1 VTFCSIDIR
10 HIHRILGFRRPDLPS
25 RQRTLVAAMV
35 NIAHTQFPPL
45 SYKQPHDH
53 VRRHDRATRELI
65 GLVYKKSDNSMV
77 LQQPAARVLVVE
89 DEMMLRMR
97 AVDIVEDAG
106 FTPVEAVNADDALVI
121 LESRSDIDLLFT
133 DIQMPGSMDGLKLA
147 HAVHERWPSIKIILV
162 SGQVTP
168 NEADKPVNSR
178 FFGKPLEVK
187 TMIAELQEMIGQGA
201 LRIIPADLSRLL
213 ATIPHLETFS
223 HVAPAGSNVHTSEE
237 FLTAEN
243 DSLRL
248 LLEQAGI
255 DAQVLLAQAGID
267 AKEREAADKL
277 QKLILEELHHR
288 IKNTLATVSAIASQS
303 LQTATSIED
312 GQHAIEGR
320 LVALGR
326 AHDLLLQARWANADL
341 ANTIRGAI
349 EPYDSEA
356 GGRFSISGPDIKV
369 TSGAVIALAMTL
381 NELCTNT
388 TKFGALSVP
397 VGSIDI
403 AWKID
408 EGKQRLQLTWTEKGG
423 PSVHAPSRQSFGT
436 RLIGSLGQ
444 QLKGEVQL
452 AYETKGFVFTMDV
465 PMTSLVAPA

>member
-1 VTFCSIDIR
+1 MDIQ
-10 HIHRILGFRRPDLPS
+10 D
-25 RQRTLVAAMV
+25 
-35 NIAHTQFPPL
+35 
-45 SYKQPHDH
+45 
-53 VRRHDRATRELI
+53 
-65 GLVYKKSDNSMV
+65 
-77 LQQPAARVLVVE
+77 PAKVLVVE
-89 DEMMLRMR
+89 DEMLLRMR

-106 FTPVEAVNADDALVI
+106 FTPIEAANADEALAI
-121 LESRSDIDLLFT
+121 LESRSDVDLLFT

-147 HAVHERWPSIKIILV
+147 HAVHGRWPSIRIILV
-162 SGQVTP
+162 SGKLTP
-168 NEADKPVNSR
+168 TDSERPTDSR
-178 FFGKPLEVK
+178 FFGKPLEVNQ
-187 TMIAELQEMIGQGA
+187 MIAEIQEMIGQGA
-201 LRIIPADLSRLL
+201 LKLIPPDVSLFVPA
-213 ATIPHLETFS
+213 AVPTETQN
-223 HVAPAGSNVHTSEE
+223 HRTREISNGQASNE

-255 DAQVLLAQAGID
+255 DAEVLLAQAGID

-303 LQTATSIED
+303 LRTATSIEN
-312 GQHAIEGR
+312 GQQAIEGR
-320 LVALGR
+320 LIALGR

-341 ANTIRGAI
+341 ANTIRGAT
-349 EPYDSEA
+349 EPYDSEG
-356 GGRFSISGPDIKV
+356 GGRFSISGPDIKI

-397 VGSIDI
+397 GGSIDI
-403 AWKID
+403 AWNVD
-408 EGKQRLQLTWTEKGG
+408 EAKQRLQMTWSEKGG
-423 PSVHAPSRQSFGT
+423 PSVSAPSRQSFGT

-444 QLKGEVQL
+444 QLKGQVKL
-452 AYETKGFVFTMDV
+452 AYDPTGFVYALNV

>member
-1 VTFCSIDIR
+1 MVSGVTAV
-10 HIHRILGFRRPDLPS
+10 LPK
-25 RQRTLVAAMV
+25 V
-35 NIAHTQFPPL
+35 
-45 SYKQPHDH
+45 
-53 VRRHDRATRELI
+53 LI
-65 GLVYKKSDNSMV
+65 
-77 LQQPAARVLVVE
+77 VE
-89 DEMMLRMR
+89 DEMLLRMR
-97 AVDIVEDAG
+97 AVDLVEDAG
-106 FTPVEAVNADDALVI
+106 FIPVEAVNADDALAI
-121 LESRSDIDLLFT
+121 LESRSDIELLFT

-147 HAVHERWPSIKIILV
+147 YAVHERWPLIKIILV
-162 SGQVTP
+162 SGQLTLTD
-168 NEADKPVNSR
+168 ADKPADSR
-178 FFGKPLEVK
+178 FYGKPLDVK
-187 TMIAELQEMIGQGA
+187 HMIAELQDMMGKGVLEIVPSDVTA
-201 LRIIPADLSRLL
+201 LI
-213 ATIPHLETFS
+213 TKTS
-223 HVAPAGSNVHTSEE
+223 HRESNGKAARSGSPDSMSQE

-255 DAQVLLAQAGID
+255 DAKVLLAQAGID

-303 LQTATSIED
+303 LRTATSIEH

-326 AHDLLLQARWANADL
+326 AHDLLLQARWANASL
-341 ANTIRGAI
+341 ANTIRGAT
-349 EPYDSEA
+349 EPYDSEGA
-356 GGRFSISGPDIKV
+356 GRFLIQGPDIRI

-397 VGSIDI
+397 AGHIEI
-403 AWKID
+403 GWKID
-408 EGKQRLQLTWTEKGG
+408 EDKQRLQLTWSENNG
-423 PSVHAPSRQSFGT
+423 PPVHAPTRRSFGT

-452 AYETKGFVFTMDV
+452 AYDASGFVYVLDV
-465 PMTSLVAPA
+465 PMASLVAPG

>member
-1 VTFCSIDIR
+1 MARKGS
-10 HIHRILGFRRPDLPS
+10 
-25 RQRTLVAAMV
+25 
-35 NIAHTQFPPL
+35 N
-45 SYKQPHDH
+45 
-53 VRRHDRATRELI
+53 
-65 GLVYKKSDNSMV
+65 NNMV
-77 LQQPAARVLVVE
+77 LHQPPAKVLVVE

-106 FTPVEAVNADDALVI
+106 FTPIEAVNADDAFTI

-133 DIQMPGSMDGLKLA
+133 DIQMPGTMDGLKLA
-147 HAVHERWPSIKIILV
+147 HAVHARWPSIKIMLV

-168 NEADKPVNSR
+168 TEAEKPVNSR
-178 FFGKPLEVK
+178 FYGKPLEVK
-187 TMIAELQEMIGQGA
+187 KMIAELQEMLGEGT
-201 LRIIPADLSRLL
+201 LRIIPADISKLL
-213 ATIPHLETFS
+213 ATIPRVETPN
-223 HVAPAGSNVHTSEE
+223 HAGPAGLNIGASKE

-303 LQTATSIED
+303 LRTATSIEHA
-312 GQHAIEGR
+312 QHAIEGR

-341 ANTIRGAI
+341 SNTISGAT
-349 EPYDSEA
+349 EPYDGEGA
-356 GGRFSISGPDIKV
+356 GRFSISGPDIKI

-397 VGSIDI
+397 AGSIDI

-408 EGKQRLQLTWTEKGG
+408 EETQRLELTWSEKGG
-423 PSVHAPSRQSFGT
+423 PSVSAPSRQSFGT

-444 QLKGEVQL
+444 QLKGKVRL
-452 AYETKGFVFTMDV
+452 AYEPAGFVYTMDV

>member
-1 VTFCSIDIR
+1 MASID
-10 HIHRILGFRRPDLPS
+10 PA
-25 RQRTLVAAMV
+25 V
-35 NIAHTQFPPL
+35 
-45 SYKQPHDH
+45 
-53 VRRHDRATRELI
+53 
-65 GLVYKKSDNSMV
+65 
-77 LQQPAARVLVVE
+77 QPAVLVVE

-106 FTPVEAVNADDALVI
+106 FSPIEAVSADDALAI
-121 LESRSDIDLLFT
+121 LESRSDIELLFT
-133 DIQMPGSMDGLKLA
+133 DIQMPGRMDGLELA
-147 HAVHERWPSIKIILV
+147 YAVHERWPLIKIILV
-162 SGQVTP
+162 SGQLTLAD
-168 NEADKPVNSR
+168 ADKPTDSR
-178 FFGKPLEVK
+178 FFRKPLDVRQ
-187 TMIAELQEMIGQGA
+187 MIAEMRDMMGKGTLEINPSD
-201 LRIIPADLSRLL
+201 I
-213 ATIPHLETFS
+213 ATLVVKSSHLES
-223 HVAPAGSNVHTSEE
+223 SGKAPHFGVPSSTTSQEV
-237 FLTAEN
+237 LTAEN

-303 LQTATSIED
+303 LRTATSIEH

-326 AHDLLLQARWANADL
+326 AHDLLLQARWANASL
-341 ANTIRGAI
+341 TNTIRGAT
-349 EPYDSEA
+349 EPYDSQDT
-356 GGRFSISGPDIKV
+356 GRFSIEGRDIRI

-397 VGSIDI
+397 AGRIEIV
-403 AWKID
+403 WTID
-408 EGKQRLQLTWTEKGG
+408 EEKQRLLLTWSEKDG
-423 PSVHAPSRQSFGT
+423 PTVHAPSRRSFGT

-452 AYETKGFVFTMDV
+452 AYDTTGFVYVLDV
-465 PMTSLVAPA
+465 PLTSLVPAV